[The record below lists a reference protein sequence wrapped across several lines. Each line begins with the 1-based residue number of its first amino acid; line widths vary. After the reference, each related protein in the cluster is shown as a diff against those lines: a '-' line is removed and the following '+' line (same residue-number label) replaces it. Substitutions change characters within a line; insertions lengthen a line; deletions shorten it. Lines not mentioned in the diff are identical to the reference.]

1 MKHIKI
7 ILLLIFSL
15 FAEIYCLNNQTKI
28 NVIPYPKEVIFKEG
42 IFRINNS
49 LSIKIDY
56 PQNSS
61 IYSAATRF
69 LRRLDARTGL
79 FLKQDFISPEN
90 NPNEGSIVIKI
101 KRQGELKL
109 GEDESYSLS
118 ITKDKITIFANTD
131 IGAVYALETLLQL
144 LSADNIGYYFP
155 ALQINDEPRFP
166 WRGLMLDVSRH
177 FMPVDVIKK
186 TLDAMCTVKLNVFHW
201 HLSDDQGFR
210 VESKIFPKLHEIAS
224 DGLYYTQNEI
234 KEIIKYARERGIR
247 IIPEFDVPGHTT
259 AWLVA
264 YPEYSSYTVPKKIE
278 RNFGIF
284 DPVFNP
290 ANPDTYIHLE
300 KFFSEMFELFP
311 DEYFH
316 IGGDEVKGKDWD
328 KNPHIKKF
336 MSDNNIKD
344 NSQLQ
349 AYFNNRILQILS
361 IHGKKMIGWDEILH
375 DDMPNNIII
384 QSWRGTE
391 FLVKAAKK
399 GYMGILSYG
408 YYLDLMQPASY
419 HYLIDPVSDE
429 YELSED
435 ETKKI
440 LGGEAAMW
448 TELAT
453 VENIDSRIW
462 PRAAA
467 IAERLWSPKHIK
479 DINDMYR
486 RLDILEIQLE
496 EHGLAHIKNQEMIL
510 RRLANSN
517 NIIALKNLVD
527 VVEPLE
533 GYKRH
538 HYDIIYQQHSPYS
551 RVVDAAY
558 PESKLA
564 RKFKNL
570 VDDYLKS
577 HKDNLANEIQYYLNQ
592 WISNHDSL
600 ELIINHSPILKEI
613 EPLSYNLKQV
623 SIIGLETLS
632 FLASKQKP
640 KADWFD
646 KSLLIVNDAK
656 KSYGHV
662 EFAIIEPIEKLLI
675 ECNK

>member
-1 MKHIKI
+1 MKLKLDI
-7 ILLLIFSL
+7 ILFLYLVFTGITYS
-15 FAEIYCLNNQTKI
+15 YGQTKI
-28 NVIPYPKEVIFKEG
+28 NVIPYPKEVILKDG
-42 IFRINNS
+42 ILRIDNN
-49 LSIKIDY
+49 LTIKIDSG
-56 PQNSS
+56 PNSS

-69 LRRLDARTGL
+69 LRRLGGRTGL
-79 FLKQDFISPEN
+79 FFKQDFISPES
-90 NPNEGSIVIKI
+90 NPSEGTIIIKI
-101 KRQGELKL
+101 GKPGKVKL
-109 GEDESYSLS
+109 GEDESYNLT
-118 ITKDKITIFANTD
+118 ITQDKIIINAKND
-131 IGAVYALETLLQL
+131 IGAMYGLATLLQL
-144 LSADNIGYYFP
+144 LSADSISYYFP
-155 ALQINDEPRFP
+155 VLQINDEPRFP

-186 TLDAMCTVKLNVFHW
+186 TLDAMASVKLNVFHW

-210 VESKIFPKLHEIAS
+210 VESKIFPKLHEVAS

-234 KEIIKYARERGIR
+234 KEIIKYASERGIR
-247 IIPEFDVPGHTT
+247 VIPEFDVPGHTT

-290 ANPDTYIHLE
+290 TNPQTYIHLE

-328 KNPHIKKF
+328 KNPDIKKF
-336 MSDNNIKD
+336 MIENNIKD

-361 IHGKKMIGWDEILH
+361 KYGKKMIGWDEILH

-384 QSWRGTE
+384 QSWRGTG
-391 FLVKAAKK
+391 FLIKAAKK

-408 YYLDLMQPASY
+408 YYLDLMLPASY
-419 HYLIDPVSDE
+419 HYSIDPISDE
-429 YELSED
+429 YDLSE
-435 ETKKI
+435 EEAKKI

-462 PRAAA
+462 PRLAA
-467 IAERLWSPKHIK
+467 IAERLWSPKSIK
-479 DINDMYR
+479 DIDEMYR

-496 EHGLAHIKNQEMIL
+496 EHGLAHIKNQEMML
-510 RRLANSN
+510 RRLTNSE
-517 NIIALKNLVD
+517 NIHALKNLVD
-527 VVEPLE
+527 IVEPLE

-538 HYDIIYQQHSPYS
+538 HYDIVYQQHSPYS
-551 RVVDAAY
+551 RVVDATF

-564 RKFKNL
+564 RKFKKL
-570 VDDYLKS
+570 VDSYLQSYNEK
-577 HKDNLANEIQYYLNQ
+577 LANEIQHYLNL
-592 WISNHDSL
+592 WINNHDSL
-600 ELIINHSPILKEI
+600 KVLISHSPILKEI
-613 EPLSYNLKQV
+613 ETLSYNLKLI
-623 SIIGLETLS
+623 SIIGLEALS
-632 FLASKQKP
+632 LITSKQKP
-640 KADWFD
+640 RAEWVY
-646 KSLLIVNDAK
+646 KSLLILNEAK

-662 EFAIIEPIEKLLI
+662 ELVIIEPIEKLLF